1 MHRVSKVVHLRLPQ
15 YPEMSPASE
24 CSWRSPKRVFVNSMS
39 DLFHEN
45 VSYEQRDRIF
55 SVMFFAGQHI
65 FQVLTK
71 RPDAMLE
78 YFSADNPR
86 YTARKIADAA
96 YEMEIRDHCFDCD
109 IYFPFPNVWLGVSVE
124 NQAAAHKRIPMLL
137 KTPAAARFISAEPLL
152 GSVDLTEIWDR
163 DEDVDC
169 LWNSLAPYHE
179 FLNSDSMDIVA
190 AAVDGVTK
198 LDWVIC
204 GGESGPGARPMH
216 PDWARSPRDQ

>member
-1 MHRVSKVVHLRLPQ
+1 
-15 YPEMSPASE
+15 
-24 CSWRSPKRVFVNSMS
+24 
-39 DLFHEN
+39 
-45 VSYEQRDRIF
+45 
-55 SVMFFAGQHI
+55 
-65 FQVLTK
+65 
-71 RPDAMLE
+71 
-78 YFSADNPR
+78 
-86 YTARKIADAA
+86 
-96 YEMEIRDHCFDCD
+96 MEIRDHCFDCD
-109 IYFPFPNVWLGVSVE
+109 IYFPLPNVWLGLSVE

-137 KTPAAARFISAEPLL
+137 KTAAAARFISAEPLL

-179 FLNSDSMDIVA
+179 VLNSDSMDIVA

-216 PDWARSPRDQ
+216 PDWARSLRDQ